1 MMVSNGDSLKTY
13 LTIDQVKELFL
24 YMGQR
29 VIESKPLL
37 TSIDSAIGDGDH
49 GIGMEVGFK
58 KAAEILQ
65 NNNLTTV
72 NSIFLETG
80 KAMISNMGGASG
92 ILFGTLFVASVK
104 DKPIIHKL
112 NLELLASFIQSG
124 LEGVK
129 ARGKAE
135 LGDKTMIDALE
146 PAVKALHQALEENED
161 LINALKK
168 ASEKAQDGMENTK
181 NLIAKFGRAKSLG
194 ERAIGHQDAGATT
207 ISIMFEAIYT
217 FVNELQNK
225 GELQYE

>member
-24 YMGQR
+24 YMGQK